1 MTTTDLDTAAR
12 ALYDACPSVKPS
24 WDQLGDVTKLVW
36 RERVQPSPDQQ
47 IEVPAPPAGHMDSL
61 F

>member
-12 ALYDACPSVKPS
+12 ALYDACPTVKPT
-24 WDQLGDVTKLVW
+24 WDQLGGVTKSVW

-47 IEVPAPPAGHMDSL
+47 VEVPAPSGHMDSL